1 MSSQA
6 KHAYGNSENLMKA
19 VESGAVDKFD
29 ILFLDGDT
37 DPKIGWVDKDGNVK
51 IVKSGGGSSI
61 VRVDEL
67 PTSNGDANA
76 IYVYNNECYI
86 WDGTK
91 CVPATSTVDTE
102 EVEETI
108 DTRIDE
114 KLAESVVSNEDIEGL
129 FD

>member
-19 VESGAVDKFD
+19 VESGAVDAYD

-67 PTSNGDANA
+67 PTSDGDANA

-108 DTRIDE
+108 DEKIDE
-114 KLAESVVSNEDIEGL
+114 KLAEYAISNEDIEGL
-129 FD
+129 FE

>member
-1 MSSQA
+1 MSNQA
-6 KHAYGNSENLMKA
+6 KHAYGNSEDLMKA
-19 VESGAVDKFD
+19 VADKKVDAFD

-51 IVKSGGGSSI
+51 IVKSGGSSV

-67 PTSNGDANA
+67 PISNGDANV

-91 CVPATSTVDTE
+91 CVPMGSTVDISE
-102 EVEETI
+102 FEDEVDVWIE
-108 DTRIDE
+108 E
-114 KLAESVVSNEDIEGL
+114 KLADSSISNEDIEEL
-129 FD
+129 FK

>member
-19 VESGAVDKFD
+19 VESGAVDAYD

-67 PTSNGDANA
+67 PTSNGDINA

-102 EVEETI
+102 EVEETV
-108 DTRIDE
+108 DTMIDE
-114 KLAESVVSNEDIEGL
+114 KLAEYAISSEDIEEL
-129 FD
+129 FK

>member
-6 KHAYGNSENLMKA
+6 KHAYGSSENLMDAINK
-19 VESGAVDKFD
+19 GAVDAYD

-61 VRVDEL
+61 IRVDEL

-114 KLAESVVSNEDIEGL
+114 KLEEYAISSEDIEEL
-129 FD
+129 FK

>member
-19 VESGAVDKFD
+19 VESGAVDAYD

-67 PTSNGDANA
+67 PTSDGDINA

-108 DTRIDE
+108 DARIDE
-114 KLAESVVSNEDIEGL
+114 KLAESAVSNEDIEEL

>member
-1 MSSQA
+1 MSNQA
-6 KHAYGNSENLMKA
+6 KHAYGNSENLMDA
-19 VESGAVDKFD
+19 VQKGAIDAYD

-37 DPKIGWVDKDGNVK
+37 DPKIGWVDKDGEVK
-51 IVKSGGGSSI
+51 IVKSGGSSI

-67 PTSNGDANA
+67 PTSNGDINA

-102 EVEETI
+102 EVEEAI

-114 KLAESVVSNEDIEGL
+114 KLAEYSISDEDIEEL
-129 FD
+129 FR

>member
-1 MSSQA
+1 MSNQA

-19 VESGAVDKFD
+19 VESGAVDAYD

-67 PTSNGDANA
+67 PTSNGDINA

-102 EVEETI
+102 EVEETV
-108 DTRIDE
+108 DTMIDE
-114 KLAESVVSNEDIEGL
+114 KLAEYAISSEDIEEL
-129 FD
+129 FK